1 MVGSGGFHGPNQTKK
16 VAKTLVLAT
25 FAKKVGVLFENGG
38 PPLHGFR
45 GIRTSFSQ
53 MLLKPRFWQHF
64 LGQNAIFHIKPM
76 ENQQFSSQR
85 PSWPLLA
92 SPDRFWPLLA
102 SPDRNLGLEEKKK
115 NHEKLHLRK
124 SLLIKKN
131 PYFRT
136 IGPSMAPLELSMPL

>member
-1 MVGSGGFHGPNQTKK
+1 MSTPVTE

-25 FAKKVGVLFENGG
+25 LAKKVGVLFENGG

-45 GIRTSFSQ
+45 GIPTSFSQ

-85 PSWPLLA
+85 PSWPLLTEEPSPGAFPRSLPKEPSRGALSRSLPKEPWPDDGVFEKNMDFFFLVFRHQCA
-92 SPDRFWPLLA
+92 SYGRYGALV
-102 SPDRNLGLEEKKK
+102 K
-115 NHEKLHLRK
+115 
-124 SLLIKKN
+124 
-131 PYFRT
+131 
-136 IGPSMAPLELSMPL
+136 